1 VRGLITSKRLAIAGV
16 CLACLAIGVALA
28 AWQWARFESASGTW
42 QNLAYVLQWPL
53 FGLFP
58 LFVVWRLRRLGAQ
71 HTDQPPPSP
80 PVVRPSAP
88 ASART
93 GRPEHNDDDPEL
105 AAYNRYLAELNA
117 ADRQENR

>member
-1 VRGLITSKRLAIAGV
+1 MRGLITSKRLAIAGL
-16 CLACLAIGVALA
+16 CLVCLAIGVALA

-42 QNLAYVLQWPL
+42 QNLAYLLQWPL

-58 LFVVWRLRRLGAQ
+58 LFVVWRMRRLAVQ
-71 HTDQPPPSP
+71 HGERPAPPAPPVTRPSP
-80 PVVRPSAP
+80 
-88 ASART
+88 RT
-93 GRPEHNDDDPEL
+93 RLPWQNDDDPEL

>member
-1 VRGLITSKRLAIAGV
+1 MRGLITSRRLAIAGL
-16 CLACLAIGVALA
+16 CLVCLAIGAALA

-58 LFVVWRLRRLGAQ
+58 LFVVWRLRRLRIQ
-71 HTDQPPPSP
+71 HAERPAPEP
-80 PVVRPSAP
+80 PVAQPSAAP
-88 ASART
+88 A
-93 GRPEHNDDDPEL
+93 GGHNDDDPEL
-105 AAYNRYLAELNA
+105 AAYNRYLAQLNA